1 MNKIT
6 AIFEQATEAILN
18 KTGMQITYKRR
29 GKASDCE
36 YDIVFRNRDMLFFVE
51 CKTYVPVY
59 QVDEIAKKET
69 QGHPIMV
76 IAEQIA
82 ASAREQLRKKGIAY
96 LEANGNAYINNEQ
109 TTIFLDGN
117 KPIKETKPVANRA
130 FTKTGLKAVFHL
142 LNDPAA
148 ITRTY
153 RQLAEET
160 NVALG
165 NVKYII
171 DGLDEAGFI
180 LPLDKRNVVL
190 KNKKALLERWIA
202 GYRETLK
209 PDLYKKTFRI
219 AKEEKRD
226 HWQDIDVKELDMQWG
241 GEAAGELMTNYLK
254 ANELTLY
261 TPGFTAK
268 QGNTIG
274 LIPDKN
280 GDVLLYEKFWHEP
293 GEMQPTAPPLLV
305 YADLLITDDPRCIE
319 TAKLIYDTHLKVQIE
334 AD

>member
-1 MNKIT
+1 MNKKT
-6 AIFEQATEAILN
+6 AILEQATKAILD
-18 KTGMQITYKRR
+18 KTGMQITYKPH
-29 GKASDCE
+29 GKASDSG
-36 YDIVFRNRDMLFFVE
+36 YDIVFQNRDMLFLVE
-51 CKTYVPVY
+51 CKTYVQAY
-59 QVDEIAKKET
+59 QVDEIAKKAT
-69 QGHPIMV
+69 PVHPIMV
-76 IAEQIA
+76 IAEHIA
-82 ASAREQLRKKGIAY
+82 APAREQLRKKGIAY
-96 LEANGNAYINNEQ
+96 LEANGNAFINNKQ

-117 KPIKETKPVANRA
+117 KPIKGTKPVANRA

-160 NVALG
+160 KVALG
-165 NVKYII
+165 NVKYIM
-171 DGLDEAGFI
+171 DGLEEAGFI
-180 LPLDKRNVVL
+180 LPLDKRNVAL

-209 PDLYKKTFRI
+209 QDLYKKTFRI
-219 AKEEKRD
+219 AKKEKRD
-226 HWQDIDVKELDMQWG
+226 HWRDIDVKELNMQWG

-268 QGNTIG
+268 QGSTIG
-274 LIPDKN
+274 LIPDKD
-280 GDVLLYEKFWHEP
+280 GDVQLYEKFWHEP
-293 GEMQPTAPPLLV
+293 GELQPTAPPLLV

-319 TAKLIYDTHLKVQIE
+319 TAKLIYNTHLKVHIE